1 MTDYPKPVSARL
13 LTYPHYPLE
22 TLFLI
27 WEQSK
32 HNRPVPMPQDVALI
46 NKTERLDFLPVF
58 LDSFVS
64 GYGTLDQFKAHYQE
78 VVSKILREDVPCEEE
93 IWFVFLIE
101 DLPVALREQMYRHK
115 VGTQVGPR
123 IGFDIVP
130 DLTESSFWAQS
141 HRVLDMGHFFDEK
154 QYFVPE
160 SIKKNWKMTSMI
172 IGELDHGG
180 FDGSPPEWGPSDL
193 EVEEVF
199 NYVLKTCQTGYA
211 ALVEA
216 GVPPEDAR
224 NVLPFAVTH
233 RTTWAIN
240 LKALAHVIGKR
251 SCFTGDTKVA
261 LLAGEDRTLKELAEE
276 GGTYDFYGCKRD
288 GEIIP
293 VKGTVS
299 KTGLKQKLVEVELD
313 NGEKIR
319 CTPDHKWL
327 CLDGK
332 YRRAE
337 NLQPGQS
344 LKPLYRRVVDGY
356 EQVHLPKKAGRRRWT
371 PTARMVMD
379 YPAGD
384 HVHHMD
390 ENKWNNVPENLE
402 VLGVS
407 EHLNGRHQA
416 QSEPAKKKRVEA
428 YQRAWGDPGRSA
440 EMAESNRKA
449 GIASSTPENIR
460 KRVEAACASG
470 YKKTPEH
477 AENLAKALRTPEE
490 RKARSERAKKQWANT
505 SIRVK
510 MMRGLENARLRKSA
524 PENHKVVAVRPIKQR
539 EDVYCVHVNHPT
551 HRFALAAGVF
561 VSNCWLMQ
569 RGMWERLI
577 ASMVEE
583 LCVNVDPCFRFLV
596 EPPCFKAGV
605 FQACPFPQSN
615 NERIIGL
622 DPNPPCPLY
631 LSKHAEEARDV
642 SENCFSRLSRAP
654 AWQPAHG
661 PKGWITSAADQNTRM
676 GLERRAFQRLWRRDV
691 DSGEPV
697 G

>member
-1 MTDYPKPVSARL
+1 MKALPNSLILFAKNEQGELPKLAGPPVSPFFWEKNPQAHAGEFPATKDQPMSVYPKPVSARL

-32 HNRPVPMPQDVALI
+32 HNRPIPTPFQVSLILGKENTSEFNSPALGEFVA
-46 NKTERLDFLPVF
+46 
-58 LDSFVS
+58 
-64 GYGTLDQFKAHYQE
+64 GYGTLEQFKAHYQE

-141 HRVLDMGHFFDEK
+141 HRVLDMSHFFNEK
-154 QYFVPE
+154 QYFIPE
-160 SIKKNWKMTSMI
+160 SIKKNRKMTSMV
-172 IGELDHGG
+172 IGELDRGG
-180 FDGSPPEWGPSDL
+180 VDGSPPEWGPLDL

-199 NYVLKTCQTGYA
+199 NHVLKTCQTGYA

-216 GVPPEDAR
+216 GIPPEDAR

-251 SCFTGDTKVA
+251 S
-261 LLAGEDRTLKELAEE
+261 
-276 GGTYDFYGCKRD
+276 
-288 GEIIP
+288 
-293 VKGTVS
+293 
-299 KTGLKQKLVEVELD
+299 
-313 NGEKIR
+313 
-319 CTPDHKWL
+319 
-327 CLDGK
+327 
-332 YRRAE
+332 
-337 NLQPGQS
+337 
-344 LKPLYRRVVDGY
+344 
-356 EQVHLPKKAGRRRWT
+356 
-371 PTARMVMD
+371 
-379 YPAGD
+379 
-384 HVHHMD
+384 
-390 ENKWNNVPENLE
+390 
-402 VLGVS
+402 
-407 EHLNGRHQA
+407 
-416 QSEPAKKKRVEA
+416 
-428 YQRAWGDPGRSA
+428 
-440 EMAESNRKA
+440 
-449 GIASSTPENIR
+449 
-460 KRVEAACASG
+460 
-470 YKKTPEH
+470 
-477 AENLAKALRTPEE
+477 
-490 RKARSERAKKQWANT
+490 
-505 SIRVK
+505 
-510 MMRGLENARLRKSA
+510 
-524 PENHKVVAVRPIKQR
+524 
-539 EDVYCVHVNHPT
+539 
-551 HRFALAAGVF
+551 
-561 VSNCWLMQ
+561 CWLMQ

-596 EPPCFKAGV
+596 EPPCFKAGA

-661 PKGWITSAADQNTRM
+661 PEGWITNAADQNTRM